1 MKNLKF
7 TVMLIALVFF
17 AVSCSDDSGTSNE
30 PDTTKNYFPST
41 TGNYWIFNDF
51 SLDIEN
57 QKESPN
63 NPSIDSAAIT
73 GTELAFGKTLS
84 KYDIFTLIDNNYE
97 KQNEMQLIYENNSL
111 YIRSNY
117 MNSFFQFEELGGFEL
132 PFNINDTLLRIID
145 TKNAGERE
153 VYSKDITDFTIP
165 DTPLGDIKINGV
177 MKIKSKRTA
186 EESISVDGASVNAIK
201 YTIPISFDG
210 EISVSSPLPLT
221 KDFGF
226 NLNYHIWLAENIG
239 IVKTHLESHTIEIPI
254 VFQTYDYLGFIT
266 ELIRYKVAK

>member
-7 TVMLIALVFF
+7 AGMLIALIFII
-17 AVSCSDDSGTSNE
+17 VSCSDDSGTNNE
-30 PDTTKNYFPST
+30 PEKTKNYFPNN

-63 NPSIDSAAIT
+63 NPLIDSAAIT

-84 KYDIFTLIDNNYE
+84 KYDIFSFINDNYE
-97 KQNEMQLIYENNSL
+97 KRNEMQLIYENNSL
-111 YIRSNY
+111 YVRSNY

-132 PFNINDTLLRIID
+132 PFNISDTLLRIID
-145 TKNAGERE
+145 IKNSGERE
-153 VYSKDITDFTIP
+153 VYNKDITDFTIP
-165 DTPLGDIKINGV
+165 GTPLGDIKINGV
-177 MKIKSKRTA
+177 MKIKSKKTA
-186 EESISVDGASVNAIK
+186 EESISIDGASVNSIK

-210 EISVSSPLPLT
+210 EISVNSPLPLT
-221 KDFGF
+221 KDFSF

-239 IVKTHLESHTIEIPI
+239 IVKTHLESNTIEIPI
-254 VFQTYDYLGFIT
+254 VSQTYDYLGFIT
-266 ELIRYKVAK
+266 ELIRYKVTK